1 MSLAQGH
8 LASVTGGLCLSKMHT
23 SEFQLLRPSS
33 VTLVG
38 SWQTRLVKMSSAR
51 RSEGSY
57 SFMPGVLIRR
67 GNLATDTTQGGHPL
81 KMKAGI
87 GVTRPQATERQRLPA
102 NPRRWE
108 RGLEQILPPV
118 PQREPVPRPW
128 TSSLPDCKKQKSAV
142 EAPACGA
149 LLWRL
154 RQLVNVE

>member
-87 GVTRPQATERQRLPA
+87 GVTRPQATECQRLPA

-108 RGLEQILPPV
+108 RGLSRFSLRSLRGNQCPDLGLPAFQTV
-118 PQREPVPRPW
+118 RNKSLLLRPQRV
-128 TSSLPDCKKQKSAV
+128 
-142 EAPACGA
+142 A
-149 LLWRL
+149 LCYGGSDSW
-154 RQLVNVE
+154 